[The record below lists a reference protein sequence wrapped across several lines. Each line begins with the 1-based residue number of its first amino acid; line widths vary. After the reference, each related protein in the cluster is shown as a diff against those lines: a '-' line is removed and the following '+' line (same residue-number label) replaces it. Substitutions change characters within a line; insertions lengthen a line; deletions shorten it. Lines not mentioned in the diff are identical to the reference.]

1 MLLRG
6 HYQMLKELTEHPI
19 LANWFVLVHIMNK
32 CLFFSHL
39 TNHPAKIFKG
49 KFIRVHM
56 HEHMLNHTQQ
66 FSQWLSELLR
76 SWMQWNDSRLMRW
89 HFATSLQPI
98 NQTVLQLHK
107 LGEVS
112 KRWWRWQPMKK
123 MNTAKQWNLLIN
135 IPVWFS
141 GITSHAAKACLQRN
155 LLMQS
160 LCVYRGYHLLKNKAA
175 G

>member
-1 MLLRG
+1 
-6 HYQMLKELTEHPI
+6 MLKKLTGRPI
-19 LANWFVLVHIMNK
+19 LCNWFVLVQIMNK
-32 CLFFSHL
+32 SLFFSNL
-39 TNHPAKIFKG
+39 TNHPAKMFKG
-49 KFIRVHM
+49 KFNRVHM

-76 SWMQWNDSRLMRW
+76 SWLQWNDSRLMRW

-112 KRWWRWQPMKK
+112 KLWWRWHAMKK
-123 MNTAKQWNLLIN
+123 MNKAKQWNLLIN

-141 GITSHAAKACLQRN
+141 GITSRLQRN
-155 LLMQS
+155 LMIQS
-160 LCVYRGYHLLKNKAA
+160 LCVDSLSSLKK
-175 G
+175 